1 MLIYKNYKYS
11 GFDAHWT
18 FSFPSGGFG
27 QNVIIFGADMS
38 FSVHSDNK
46 NLDILVFG
54 DASIQGLDGT
64 TLTGEKS
71 VLKCLIHFTTSRNK
85 FCLSLHDNGA
95 DSYLF
100 ANST

>member
-11 GFDAHWT
+11 RFDAHWT

-54 DASIQGLDGT
+54 DGSIQGLDGT
-64 TLTGEKS
+64 TLTGEK
-71 VLKCLIHFTTSRNK
+71 KCFK
-85 FCLSLHDNGA
+85 VF
-95 DSYLF
+95 
-100 ANST
+100 NSFYYE